1 MLEDEELGLDAKA
14 MLKGSTLELDD
25 SHRQSKLDEI

>member
-14 MLKGSTLELDD
+14 MLKGSMLELDD